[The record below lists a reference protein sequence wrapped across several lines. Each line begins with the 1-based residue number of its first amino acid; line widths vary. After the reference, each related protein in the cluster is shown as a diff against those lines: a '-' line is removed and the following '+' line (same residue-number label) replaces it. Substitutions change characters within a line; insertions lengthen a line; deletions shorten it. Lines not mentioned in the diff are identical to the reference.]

1 MPKRI
6 PRIIV
11 ELGGLA
17 HAQSK
22 RPKEPKSLIEY
33 VEVMKVALVHFKME
47 GWGKLFFL
55 NIFWPLFTLIIAW
68 CASSNSICNPTVA
81 IIFSFGYI
89 CFHLAQ

>member
-11 ELGGLA
+11 ELRGLA

-33 VEVMKVALVHFKME
+33 VEVMKVALLHFKIE
-47 GWGKLFFL
+47 GWGKLFSL
-55 NIFWPLFTLIIAW
+55 SIFWPLFTLITAC
-68 CASSNSICNPTVA
+68 CAI
-81 IIFSFGYI
+81 
-89 CFHLAQ
+89 HLATQSATQQLQLYFPLAT

>member
-33 VEVMKVALVHFKME
+33 VEVVKVALLHFKIK
-47 GWGKLFFL
+47 GWGSCFF
-55 NIFWPLFTLIIAW
+55 
-68 CASSNSICNPTVA
+68 
-81 IIFSFGYI
+81 
-89 CFHLAQ
+89 